1 MWGRAAVLLI
11 FRSALSSLVQRRCNF
26 FYDPRLAKSSIR
38 HFRVPAARMGKTR
51 PPERSKLAR
60 RNKSSKAKS
69 RTPHPSPSELLS
81 QAILH
86 LHQSDIEEALS
97 LATQALK
104 ILKDAIKEDDDVISC
119 LPALNLLGE
128 INVEFGEIETARRHF
143 NQAASID
150 EDGDIDEKKGGGPDK
165 FLWLAQLS
173 EEGGRDSVRWY
184 TKAVDAL
191 RRRVDALIDDVSGKD
206 NEDEIEETKGKLAN
220 ALCAVAEVYMTDLSW
235 EEDAEERCEE
245 ATREAL
251 EYQPRS
257 VETLQTV
264 ASVRISQGKIEEAR
278 TFLERSL
285 SVWKDEPVDSLRIP
299 EFAVRISLVR
309 LLLEAEML
317 DEALIVLERLVA
329 EDDQSVETWYLGG
342 WCLHLL
348 AEKQEEAE
356 QIDTYKRSRRWLRQC
371 LRLYDLYEYEDER
384 LQEHAKELVVEL
396 DKALVDEADEDDG
409 EAGAEDWE
417 SVEGDDDQDEDE
429 EEDDDVMEQ

>member
-1 MWGRAAVLLI
+1 
-11 FRSALSSLVQRRCNF
+11 
-26 FYDPRLAKSSIR
+26 
-38 HFRVPAARMGKTR
+38 MGKTR

-60 RNKSSKAKS
+60 RNKNLKAKS
-69 RTPHPSPSELLS
+69 RAPQSSPSELLS

-86 LHQSDIEEALS
+86 LHQSDIDEALS

-104 ILKDAIKEDDDVISC
+104 ILKDAIKEDDDVINC

-128 INVEFGEIETARRHF
+128 IYVELGEIDTARGYF

-191 RRRVDALIDDVSGKD
+191 RRQVDGLIDDVSGK
-206 NEDEIEETKGKLAN
+206 NHEDDIEEAKGKLAN

-235 EEDAEERCEE
+235 EEDAEDRCED

-264 ASVRISQGKIEEAR
+264 ASVRISQGKKDEAR

-285 SVWKDEPVDSLRIP
+285 GLWQAEPVDSLKIP

-309 LLLEAEML
+309 LLLEAGML

-348 AEKQEEAE
+348 AEKQEEAD
-356 QIDTYKRSRRWLRQC
+356 QIDTYKRSRRWLLQC
-371 LRLYDLYEYEDER
+371 LKLYDLYEYEDER
-384 LQEHAKELVVEL
+384 LQEHAKELVLEL
-396 DKALVDEADEDDG
+396 NKALVDEAEEDA

-417 SVEGDDDQDEDE
+417 SVAEEEEEDEDE
-429 EEDDDVMEQ
+429 DEDDDEEAKSNDVMEE